1 MLPGLTES
9 SHGFKYF
16 FFNFGAAFNIINLVG
31 YRFLWLKRESCH
43 RYETE
48 NIDRS
53 IIVFNIKESLSILYR

>member
-1 MLPGLTES
+1 
-9 SHGFKYF
+9 
-16 FFNFGAAFNIINLVG
+16 LVG